1 MNPALGSTSIFNLE
15 SWETLR
21 DRRSIVVDSFV
32 SYSSRSTVVVDSLQ
46 QFVTGGNLMPRMS
59 GAQYL
64 AETIKGYGVTHAF
77 YMPMVVTKALVEMEK
92 VGIRRIM
99 THGEKAAAYMADG
112 YARASKRPAVCMCQN
127 VGAAN
132 LAAGLQ
138 DAYLGG
144 SPVVAIT
151 GRGAP
156 TSQYR
161 NSYQEIDHFQ
171 PFAAV
176 TKSSALVD
184 SAEHLPRLL
193 RQAFRDATSGAPG
206 PVHLDFQ
213 GGSGNVI
220 VDAEAD
226 FDMAIEVPFTHIPPF
241 RGEPETE
248 MVREAARIL
257 SGARRPVIVAGGGVA
272 SSGAQLEVVELA
284 EMLSIPVATSLNAKG
299 TIPDSHPLAVG
310 VCGTYSRPCANQ
322 VVAEAD
328 LVFFIGSHTGSQVT
342 TEWQIPAA
350 GTPVIQLDIDPAE
363 LGRSYPIQVGL
374 QGDAKASLRKLIE
387 NMEPLGPRSEWVGRA
402 QQLVKDWRDDVAP
415 QVNSDASPIKPER
428 LCKEI
433 TDYLPPDGV
442 LVVDTGHSGIWTG
455 TMIDLKSHHQ
465 TFLRCA
471 GSLGWGFPAA
481 LGAKCAVPDR
491 PVICFTG
498 DGGVWY
504 HLTELETAARYGIN
518 TVTVVN
524 NNHSLNQEK
533 HGNERYYDGAEGNI
547 EELWVFPDTDFAKIA
562 QDMGC
567 FGVRVDRP
575 DQIQGAITEAIASGK
590 PAVIDVVSD
599 IESIAARAWTP

>member
-1 MNPALGSTSIFNLE
+1 
-15 SWETLR
+15 
-21 DRRSIVVDSFV
+21 
-32 SYSSRSTVVVDSLQ
+32 
-46 QFVTGGNLMPRMS
+46 MPRMS

-77 YMPMVVTKALVEMEK
+77 YMPMVITKALVEMEK

-151 GRGAP
+151 GRGTP

-226 FDMAIEVPFTHIPPF
+226 FDMAVEAPFTHIPPF

-257 SGARRPVIVAGGGVA
+257 SGARRPVIVAGGGVT
-272 SSGAQLEVVELA
+272 SSGAQPEVVELA

-299 TIPDSHPLAVG
+299 AIPDSHPLAVG

-322 VVAEAD
+322 VVSEAD

-350 GTPVIQLDIDPAE
+350 GTTVIQLDIDPGE

-387 NMEPLGPRSEWVGRA
+387 HMEPLGPRSDWVGRA

-498 DGGVWY
+498 DGGFWY

-518 TVTVVN
+518 TVTIVN

-533 HGNERYYDGAEGNI
+533 HGNERYYDGADGNI